1 MAVFRHFHN
10 LPSPP
15 SAVHWNFPPISIS
28 MKRIATRAV
37 TGSRPFNLSLVHG
50 FFFFLLRDG
59 PSPKWKWKESAG
71 LFQFPQPEFSVFFSP
86 SHFVGESA
94 RFPDWSYFITFFAAQ
109 FCFGFVCALFVCAR
123 VVYFMLLYFIPACL
137 TGLMGIFRLFLVET
151 RGRSFPSLVEW
162 LKVRRIGLGGVGFE
176 ELELIVKNIDTQ
188 CWNGMRA
195 SCCRACLKQLKQRD
209 CRKII

>member
-1 MAVFRHFHN
+1 MKTPLSSSSSSHWKSIRNAPIIRFSLN
-10 LPSPP
+10 YGCLSPFP
-15 SAVHWNFPPISIS
+15 YPVSHPQVHWNFPPISIS

-37 TGSRPFNLSLVHG
+37 TGSRPFNLTRSW
-50 FFFFLLRDG
+50 FFFLLLRDG

-71 LFQFPQPEFSVFFSP
+71 LFQFPQPEFSVFSPYLTLCRFS
-86 SHFVGESA
+86 
-94 RFPDWSYFITFFAAQ
+94 DWSYFITFFAAQ

-162 LKVRRIGLGGVGFE
+162 LKVRRIGLGGVGF
-176 ELELIVKNIDTQ
+176 
-188 CWNGMRA
+188 
-195 SCCRACLKQLKQRD
+195 
-209 CRKII
+209 